1 MRKPSQ
7 AISDLSQVTGAFRR
21 LFHRVHKFVK
31 ALQEK
36 RWTIDLLVFFGG
48 STNVPATEAIQVFF
62 FTIHTIGG
70 SKGGAENGNI
80 RFWFLDATSTKF
92 LSEFLTATSFLPPHK
107 YNSEG

>member
-48 STNVPATEAIQVFF
+48 STNVPATEAIQFVF
-62 FTIHTIGG
+62 FTIYHWRIQGG
-70 SKGGAENGNI
+70 TQK
-80 RFWFLDATSTKF
+80 
-92 LSEFLTATSFLPPHK
+92 TATYVSGFLAPHQPSF
-107 YNSEG
+107 